1 MTEPPARNRHA
12 QLCRELNEHNHR
24 YYVLDAPSISDAQY
38 DALLRELSE
47 LEATHPELLTPS
59 SPTQRVGATPREG
72 FVKVKR
78 KVRMF
83 SLDNAYSHDELL
95 EFDRRA
101 REGLGDVDAVE
112 YVAEPKLDG
121 ASIEVTYEHGRLA
134 LASTRGD
141 GETGEDVTANIR
153 TIRALPLT
161 IAREGTLTL
170 RGEVVIRRQD
180 LATVNEQRITRGEEP
195 WANPRN
201 AAAGSLRLL
210 DPRITAERPLRVL
223 FYDSVEPLGAS
234 HKETLEALHALGL
247 PTHRLERR
255 CHGIAQ
261 AIAYCQEFD
270 QSRKRF
276 PYETDGVV
284 IKVDALAQRRQL
296 GSTSRFPRWAIAY
309 KFAAERKA
317 TRVLSITADLG
328 RTGTLTPVA
337 ELTPIPLSGTVVSRA
352 SLHNLDLIKAKD
364 VRVGDMVLVEKA
376 GEIIPQ
382 VIEVILTERPA
393 DTRPWQPPNTC
404 PACGTAVRRVEGEAA
419 LRCPNSACPGRLKAA
434 IFYFTRRSGMD
445 IDGLGHSLIEQLV
458 DTGLVRDLADLFA
471 LREMRDALL
480 ALPRMAERS
489 VDNLLKSIDD
499 ARSSRSFERL
509 LTALGIPL
517 VGGVAAALIAR
528 KYGNLRTL
536 IREDRAQIAA
546 TLSQIHGIGPKIGS
560 SVASYIDDADNRR
573 VLEKLIELGVSAEA
587 SMLEVRDGPLKG
599 LSFCVTGTLS
609 EPREV
614 IHAKLRALGGEI
626 HTAVKKGTHYLIAGE
641 KVGKGKI
648 EGAQKRGAQILDPQG
663 LDALLAGSVP
673 PGAKA
678 SA

>member
-1 MTEPPARNRHA
+1 MTDLAARERHA
-12 QLCRELNEHNHR
+12 QLARELNEHNHR
-24 YYVLDAPSISDAQY
+24 YYVLDTPSISDAQY
-38 DALLRELSE
+38 DLLFRELTA
-47 LEATHPELLTPS
+47 LEAAHPALLTPS
-59 SPTQRVGATPREG
+59 SPSQRVGAAPREG

-83 SLDNAYSHDELL
+83 SLDNAYSEDELL

-101 REGLGDVDAVE
+101 REGLGEVE
-112 YVAEPKLDG
+112 TVTYVAEPKLDG
-121 ASIEVTYEHGRLA
+121 ASIEVTYEHGKLA

-153 TIRALPLT
+153 TIRAVPLT
-161 IAREGTLTL
+161 IAHEGTLTL

-180 LATVNEQRITRGEEP
+180 LATVNEQRLTRGEEL

-223 FYDSVEPLGAS
+223 FYDSVEPLSTS
-234 HKETLEALHALGL
+234 HKETLAALHALGL
-247 PTHRLERR
+247 PTHRLEQR
-255 CHGIAQ
+255 CQGIAE
-261 AIAYCQEFD
+261 AIAYCRTFD
-270 QSRKRF
+270 STRKTF
-276 PYETDGVV
+276 AYETDGVV
-284 IKVDALAQRRQL
+284 IKVDALAQRKQL

-317 TRVLSITADLG
+317 TRVLAITADLG

-337 ELTPIPLSGTVVSRA
+337 DLTPIALSGTVVSRA
-352 SLHNLDLIKAKD
+352 SLHNLDLIKSKD
-364 VRVGDMVLVEKA
+364 VRVGDTVLVEKA

-382 VIEVILTERPA
+382 VIEVVLAERPA
-393 DTRPWQPPNTC
+393 GTTPWEPPRTC

-434 IFYFTRRSGMD
+434 LFYFTRRSGMD

-471 LREMRDALL
+471 LREQRAALI
-480 ALPRMAERS
+480 ALPRMADRS
-489 VDNLLKSIDD
+489 ADNLLKSIDD
-499 ARSSRSFERL
+499 ARTSRSFERL

-517 VGGVAAALIAR
+517 VGGVAATLTAR
-528 KYGNLRTL
+528 KYGNLEAL
-536 IREDRAQIAA
+536 LREDRTQLAA
-546 TLSQIHGIGPKIGS
+546 ALSEIHGIGPKIGS
-560 SVASYIDDADNRR
+560 SVASYLDDADNRR
-573 VLEKLIELGVSAEA
+573 VLEKLIALGVSAEA
-587 SMLEVRDGPLKG
+587 ATVEVRDGRLRG

-609 EPREV
+609 EPRDV
-614 IHAKLRALGGEI
+614 IHAKIQALGGEI
-626 HTAVKKGTHYLIAGE
+626 HTTVKKGTHYLIAGE
-641 KVGKGKI
+641 KVGKAKI
-648 EGAQKRGAQILDPQG
+648 ENAQKRGALVLDQQE
-663 LDALLAGSVP
+663 LDALLAGASP
-673 PGAKA
+673 PKAKD